1 MNFINENKANPKK
14 ALTVRSTL
22 QSFVSESIDLK
33 YLAQRAF
40 ISYMRFVFLSTD
52 KVLLFSDKF
61 QLKLKL
67 FRKFLM
73 FIK

>member
-1 MNFINENKANPKK
+1 MKLKANPKK

-52 KVLLFSDKF
+52 KVFLIFDNVEK
-61 QLKLKL
+61 KLKIYEGS
-67 FRKFLM
+67 F
-73 FIK
+73 